1 MDDFLFRMP
10 TRVIFGINAV
20 RKVPAL
26 CKEKG
31 FRRMFAVTG
40 MTSTRTSP
48 YFLELVKGLSEQ
60 KIAVEI
66 YSDVEADPSVE
77 TVDRGAAKL
86 ADFQADAIL
95 AFGGG
100 SPMDAAKSISLVCAN
115 GGSILEYMRG
125 KKIFGRRGA
134 PLLCIPTTAG
144 TGSEVTA
151 SAVTTDKIS
160 REKIGIGHDYQ
171 MPDYAIIDP
180 VVQTSM
186 PPSVTAATGMD
197 ALTHAIEAYVALK
210 ANPMTDS
217 MALSAIRMIAE
228 NLRIAC
234 ANGQDLAARGN
245 MAMASLI
252 AGVAF
257 TNAGLGAV
265 HAIAHPVGA
274 RFGVAHGSAN
284 GIVLP
289 YVMEYCLMA
298 NYPKFR
304 EIAIAMGKNVH
315 GLGLREAAGFS
326 VEAVEELKWDVGIP
340 VSLDEMGVPED
351 AMDEIARDAATFR
364 LLPNSPRRL
373 TIDDLKT
380 IISRALGCQ

>member
-1 MDDFLFRMP
+1 MDDFIFRMP
-10 TRVIFGINAV
+10 TRVVFGINALK
-20 RKVPAL
+20 KVPSI

-31 FRRMFAVTG
+31 YQRVFAVTG

-48 YFLELVKGLSEQ
+48 HFVDLVKSLNEQ
-60 KIAVEI
+60 GIVVEVF
-66 YSDVEADPSVE
+66 SDVEADPSVE

-86 ADFQADAIL
+86 AEFQADAVL

-100 SPMDAAKSISLVCAN
+100 SPMDAAKSISMVCAN

-125 KKIFGRRGA
+125 KNVFGRRGA
-134 PLLCIPTTAG
+134 PLICVPTTAG

-151 SAVTTDKIS
+151 SAVTTDKTS
-160 REKIGIGHDYQ
+160 REKIGIGHDFQ

-210 ANPMTDS
+210 ANPMTDGL
-217 MALSAIRMIAE
+217 ALSAIRMIAE
-228 NLRIAC
+228 NLRLAC
-234 ANGQDLAARGN
+234 ANGQDLTARAN
-245 MAMASLI
+245 MAMASLM

-274 RFGVAHGSAN
+274 QFGVSHGSAN

-304 EIAIAMGKNVH
+304 EIAVAMGKNVQ
-315 GLGLREAAGFS
+315 GIGLRDSAALA

-340 VSLDEMGVPED
+340 VSLDKIGVPED
-351 AMDEIARDAATFR
+351 ALEAIAKDAATFR

-373 TIDDLKT
+373 TIEDLRV
-380 IISRALGCQ
+380 IIARALGV